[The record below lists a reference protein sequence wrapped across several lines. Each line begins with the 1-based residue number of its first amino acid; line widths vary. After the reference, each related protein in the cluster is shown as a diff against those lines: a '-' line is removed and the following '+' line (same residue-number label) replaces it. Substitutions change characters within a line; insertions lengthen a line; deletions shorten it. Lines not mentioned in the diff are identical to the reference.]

1 MKYLKVKEKK
11 NVDATN
17 ELSEEELQFQKEID
31 KFWNVEYHEILP
43 KSRGSNVIHFGKK
56 KYFFLLYIINY

>member
-31 KFWNVEYHEILP
+31 KFWNVEYHEISP

-56 KYFFLLYIINY
+56 NISFYCI

>member
-56 KYFFLLYIINY
+56 NISFYCI

>member
-31 KFWNVEYHEILP
+31 KFWNVEYHEISL

-56 KYFFLLYIINY
+56 NISFYCI